1 MYFLNVILKVGPK
14 NFHCV
19 GKREISK
26 AKFTSKGT
34 TFYSHVRKM
43 VKVLISILVEKLSRQ
58 KRLECL
64 KSREKLFSHK
74 KKKSLTLSF

>member
-1 MYFLNVILKVGPK
+1 MLEKGKSQKLDLRQKVL
-14 NFHCV
+14 
-19 GKREISK
+19 RSI
-26 AKFTSKGT
+26 
-34 TFYSHVRKM
+34 HVRKM
-43 VKVLISILVEKLSRQ
+43 VEVLISILVEKLSRQ